1 MLLTLWVPLASK
13 LVTLL
18 RYSNYPPSHIYD
30 ARLPIEGSYGYI
42 NTLFFSW
49 RSLGLSIKANR
60 INAIMREVSVIML
73 SSRTLRWQL
82 TLTAIKVSN
91 LFY

>member
-1 MLLTLWVPLASK
+1 MLLTLWAPLVYK

-18 RYSNYPPSHIYD
+18 RYSNYLSRHIYD
-30 ARLPIEGSYGYI
+30 ARLCIEGSYGYI
-42 NTLFFSW
+42 NNLFFSW

-73 SSRTLRWQL
+73 SSRTL
-82 TLTAIKVSN
+82 
-91 LFY
+91 